1 MNLAEIL
8 DELGSRQP
16 LGIVRVSS
24 IQFPP
29 IVGDSGKALGFLPVF
44 QTFIGLGYPGCALA
58 YYRTGNL
65 HGRCTAQNGF
75 RHAFPGINASG
86 NGKRQARDS
95 G

>member
-8 DELGSRQP
+8 DELGSRQL
-16 LGIVRVSS
+16 LGIVRISG
-24 IQFPP
+24 IQFSL
-29 IVGDSGKALGFLPVF
+29 IVGDGGKTLGFLPAF
-44 QTFIGLGYPGCALA
+44 QTFIGLGYPLCALA

-65 HGRCTAQNGF
+65 HGRCPAQDGF
-75 RHAFPGINASG
+75 RHALPGINASG